1 MSKLFNRFSKDE
13 SGATAIE
20 YALIAAIVG
29 IGIIVALGSMKD
41 ELNETFNKVES
52 TLSEANAE

>member
-1 MSKLFNRFSKDE
+1 MNKIFKHFSKDE

-29 IGIIVALGSMKD
+29 IGIIVALQSMTSG
-41 ELNETFNKVES
+41 LNATFNQ
-52 TLSEANAE
+52 TATDLNNAVAE

>member
-1 MSKLFNRFSKDE
+1 MKSIFARFAADE

-29 IGIIVALGSMKD
+29 IGIIVALGTMKD
-41 ELNETFNKVES
+41 ELNATFAKVES
-52 TLSEANAE
+52 ELAANNA